1 MDSQVRHAGGALRF
15 GEKSSSEWHVPP
27 DPSIKMSSS
36 PSFKDFAMKERVHLR
51 PEVLLLYCLCEGCLV
66 LLL

>member
-15 GEKSSSEWHVPP
+15 GEKSSSEW
-27 DPSIKMSSS
+27 
-36 PSFKDFAMKERVHLR
+36 SFKDFAMKERVHLR